1 MARTAALYCSSNI
14 SQVLEGCCPGGV
26 CLQFVGPEVPSEL
39 HGTTA
44 RAGEGPGGGGL
55 RATGAEAGGVEM
67 TYWKAGAL
75 SSSRTSSFSPMP
87 LPRPC
92 RSLPHSLSDEQQ
104 RNNTLSVRVP
114 SSPTQGE
121 YGRLVNLVLKG
132 GAAAGPSSAA
142 EQAPGGRN
150 KAGKAA
156 AAKGPSP
163 SNLPPPPPA
172 ALLRLPDV
180 FVGFNMGLTCPEY
193 SGWGHTLRA
202 IKRCDLSRGWS

>member
-1 MARTAALYCSSNI
+1 M
-14 SQVLEGCCPGGV
+14 
-26 CLQFVGPEVPSEL
+26 
-39 HGTTA
+39 
-44 RAGEGPGGGGL
+44 
-55 RATGAEAGGVEM
+55 
-67 TYWKAGAL
+67 
-75 SSSRTSSFSPMP
+75 
-87 LPRPC
+87 
-92 RSLPHSLSDEQQ
+92 
-104 RNNTLSVRVP
+104 
-114 SSPTQGE
+114 
-121 YGRLVNLVLKG
+121 LKG

-202 IKRCDLSRGWS
+202 IKWCDLRVEMNAAGHHESVRAPSFWEGLGAPTL